1 MPSSTSSLVSAR
13 PLMPPSLTAWR
24 TRTASNQPQRRGR
37 PVTVPNSWP
46 RSPRPLADLVEQLGR
61 EGAGADPGGVGLAD
75 AEHEADAVR
84 AGAGA
89 RGRGGR
95 HRVGRG
101 DERVGAVVDVEHGA
115 LRALEQDA
123 AAGALELGQAQP
135 DRLGERQQP
144 GRQGGELGQQR
155 VAVDLLDAEAAAQ
168 RVVVEQQ
175 LVDLG
180 RQRVGVGEVADA
192 DGAARRLVLV
202 GRADAAAGGADLAG
216 ALVAAL
222 AGQLARPVELAV
234 QRQDQGRVLGDAQ
247 GLGADRHTLARA
259 GARSPR
265 AAPRGRPR
273 RRCRSA
279 TACPGAPRPR
289 AAATACRWC
298 RR

>member
-1 MPSSTSSLVSAR
+1 MPSTKPTLS
-13 PLMPPSLTAWR
+13 
-24 TRTASNQPQRRGR
+24 G
-37 PVTVPNSWP
+37 PVPEP
-46 RSPRPLADLVEQLGR
+46 
-61 EGAGADPGGVGLAD
+61 
-75 AEHEADAVR
+75 EAA
-84 AGAGA
+84 AAA
-89 RGRGGR
+89 T
-95 HRVGRG
+95 RVGGG

-115 LRALEQDA
+115 LGALEQDA
-123 AAGALELGQAQP
+123 AAGALQLGQPQP
-135 DRLGERQQP
+135 DRLGEGQQL

-155 VAVDLLDAEAAAQ
+155 AAVDLLDAEAAAQ
-168 RVVVEQQ
+168 RVVVDQQ

-180 RQRVGVGEVADA
+180 RQGVGVGEVADA
-192 DGAARRLVLV
+192 DRAARRLVLV

-222 AGQLARPVELAV
+222 AGALARAVELAV

-247 GLGADRHTLARA
+247 ASRCRSRRPARA

-279 TACPGAPRPR
+279 RACPGAPRPR